1 MEVVMIMMSFY
12 FTDGHVNI
20 NYIDSVN
27 AIAGDVIEDLD
38 IGQNSLSLRAEEGEG
53 FGLIINYL
61 NSVVID
67 LSYLPENNSDMID
80 AYYTAEVTL
89 TDFSLIHLL

>member
-1 MEVVMIMMSFY
+1 MILAANMYAKASEFVDGSGDDNDVFAY

-53 FGLIINYL
+53 FGLMQEPL
-61 NSVVID
+61 DQNSVVID
-67 LSYLPENNSDMID
+67 LSYSREQLRYD
-80 AYYTAEVTL
+80 
-89 TDFSLIHLL
+89 